1 MKVEFNKRFLWIT
14 ITLLLVE
21 VVIGVFVRD
30 TFIRP
35 FVGDVLSVCVIYA
48 FVRIFYSGKSYL
60 LGIAVLCFSFSI
72 EFAQYMKLASILGFE
87 SGSIGYVMLG
97 AKFDPL
103 DLLAYSIGIVGC
115 LIIDRKRN
123 L

>member
-97 AKFDPL
+97 ATFDPL

-115 LIIDRKRN
+115 LIIDRKRK

>member
-60 LGIAVLCFSFSI
+60 LCIAVLCFSFSI

-97 AKFDPL
+97 ATFDPL

-115 LIIDRKRN
+115 LIIDRKRK